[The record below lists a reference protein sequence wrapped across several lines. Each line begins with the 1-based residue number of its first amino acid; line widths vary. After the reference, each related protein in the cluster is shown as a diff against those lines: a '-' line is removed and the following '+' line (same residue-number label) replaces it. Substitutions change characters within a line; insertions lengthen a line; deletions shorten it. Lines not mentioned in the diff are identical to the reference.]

1 MRGKAKMFL
10 LPFNLFC
17 LAWILA
23 SLFDKNVAYNEDKL
37 MATIQQNLIY
47 ASFPSDRPVLNFEK
61 TRYQFNRA
69 NGFEDWRLKQLVN
82 IIEKD
87 INGMPRGSTQSNDV
101 LIYDEWEYIQNPENI
116 QKGGCSRVFGN
127 AVANLTNKINE
138 FMRENDLNDPENV
151 RNQLKNY
158 DEMTQSG
165 FEVEEQS
172 HSKKKG
178 KRKGC
183 LNCFKA
189 STSSH
194 PSSPKHSENTLEH
207 LENLIKLVI
216 ECKEFIRDIH
226 SEERQQSDSPSTS
239 NAFKGSEGSFIDIF
253 SFMEKDTEM
262 SGLKNIFE
270 LSKIQTRKLDQA
282 INGRIY
288 EEHKRKIGEYKNAI
302 VQGAGP
308 VGLYATYKLFI
319 EGVNVTL
326 VNDRPEEYIRNRVV
340 FFDRKWMSQLR
351 FFLGTKFDKLFIV
364 EERQNDKEYKPPLG
378 RWLDE
383 DIGLV
388 NIKNM
393 ETALKDRLKEL
404 SEYIKEKEEGK
415 NPQEK
420 SFLNLIYNTAVL
432 DIDTENYQN
441 PMAILGAPVK
451 RSGSFNVEKL
461 KEVLNGIRFFEHN
474 DKLAIPFDLFFCAGG
489 AKDQIRNKFL
499 EKAEQLTESVN
510 YGVAI
515 FDKVKHDVKVFEDDA
530 VFYRDNMAGMEE
542 HLENQKIDEL
552 ISGDE
557 FISAELKSKYEKINE
572 LIIYGMEMDY
582 YGNPKVEDGQGNIKP
597 KKEYEIDDNGNI
609 IRKTTEQVVVRLFE
623 INPTLHI
630 ASITPEALVKFI
642 EEFKEERENATGNEN
657 LLKQYDNFHEKLQ
670 KKWAKALFE
679 YTFSVR
685 HEKFK
690 KRKVAIEDG
699 EASSSISK
707 GQILKYDPHSAN
719 TSTFDV
725 AIYGIE
731 NPVNYVRSKE
741 EASTSEISE
750 TRRQPIIAAIGDA
763 NTSAHFMTASGIST
777 GKFLIHLLIQSRLFC
792 RWAVESAVN
801 VIRHYNQ
808 NPGGYLLELLNFV
821 LREVR
826 RRVLEKA
833 REYVQV
839 FDHVKFDLN
848 TGLTIQQFDNRA

>member
-1 MRGKAKMFL
+1 
-10 LPFNLFC
+10 
-17 LAWILA
+17 
-23 SLFDKNVAYNEDKL
+23 

-47 ASFPSDRPVLNFEK
+47 ASFPSDREVENFAK
-61 TRYQFNRA
+61 TRYQFNGA

-82 IIEKD
+82 IIESD

-101 LIYDEWEYIQNPENI
+101 LIYDEWEYIQNPKKI
-116 QKGGCSRVFGN
+116 RVGKHFN
-127 AVANLTNKINE
+127 EIEEDNEIHKYEQNL
-138 FMRENDLNDPENV
+138 V
-151 RNQLKNY
+151 QLKN
-158 DEMTQSG
+158 SVG
-165 FEVEEQS
+165 VFENAV
-172 HSKKKG
+172 KNLKNKIV
-178 KRKGC
+178 
-183 LNCFKA
+183 NFK
-189 STSSH
+189 SNNH
-194 PSSPKHSENTLEH
+194 IEDFEDVRNPEYVKDQLENSESQNI
-207 LENLIKLVI
+207 ENLIKLVI

-226 SEERQQSDSPSTS
+226 SEERQQSYSPST
-239 NAFKGSEGSFIDIF
+239 ATEFKGSEGSFIDIL

-326 VNDRPEEYIRNRVV
+326 VNDRSEEYIRNRVV

-351 FFLGTKFDKLFIV
+351 FFLGTKFDELF
-364 EERQNDKEYKPPLG
+364 DKEGKG

-393 ETALKDRLKEL
+393 ETVLKDRLKEL
-404 SEYIKEKEEGK
+404 ALYVKKKEEEE

-451 RSGSFNVEKL
+451 RSGSFNIEKL
-461 KEVLNGIRFFEHN
+461 KGELNGISFFEHIDN
-474 DKLAIPFDLFFCAGG
+474 KLAIPFDSFFCAGG
-489 AKDQIRNKFL
+489 AKDQIRDKFL
-499 EKAEQLTESVN
+499 EEARQLTESKN

-515 FDKVKHDVKVFEDDA
+515 FDKVEHDVKVFEDDS
-530 VFYRDNMAGMEE
+530 VFYRDPMEKMKPY
-542 HLENQKIDEL
+542 LEKRKINKM
-552 ISGDE
+552 ISE
-557 FISAELKSKYEKINE
+557 AKFISKRLRKRYAKIND
-572 LIIYGMEMDY
+572 LIIEGM
-582 YGNPKVEDGQGNIKP
+582 VEVGGKP
-597 KKEYEIDDNGNI
+597 SVKKEYQRDADGNLI
-609 IRKTTEQVVVRLFE
+609 VEQIVVRLFE

-642 EEFKEERENATGNEN
+642 EELKNERNTKAAGNEH
-657 LLKQYDNFHEKLQ
+657 LFKKYDDFLEKLQ

-685 HEKFK
+685 HKERFKNKEVVIKDETEKGFFSHFTRKAQSFMK
-690 KRKVAIEDG
+690 KTPK
-699 EASSSISK
+699 
-707 GQILKYDPHSAN
+707 QTLKYDPYSAN

-731 NPVNYVRSKE
+731 NPVKYVRKTG
-741 EASTSEISE
+741 EASTSRTFTKRKGE
-750 TRRQPIIAAIGDA
+750 PIIAAIGDA
-763 NTSAHFMTASGIST
+763 NTSAHFMTASGISV
-777 GKFLIHLLIQSRLFC
+777 G
-792 RWAVESAVN
+792 RWAVDSVVN
-801 VIRHYNQ
+801 MIKQYNQ
-808 NPGGYLLELLNFV
+808 NPEYLLELLNFV
-821 LREVR
+821 LKEVR

-839 FDHVKFDLN
+839 FDNVLFDLN
-848 TGLTIQQFDNRA
+848 KGWTIQQFENRAN